1 MVRPRKAGL
10 FQTDFCLARGVRT
23 GQERVSGDAA
33 FALRLRFPRLRSLRL
48 RSGQALRQTQGKQD
62 RPLEYSRDKQDNFR
76 DAEIAVS
83 AVFSF
88 HFWGRKSP
96 PEKFSAAKTVKTAET
111 LDGAGPNGVWAT
123 LEGLVGKRQAGGE
136 WEDEKRNLRVPARP
150 AGRRAQ
156 KVRWGW

>member
-1 MVRPRKAGL
+1 MPRAGL
-10 FQTDFCLARGVRT
+10 FQTGFCLARGVRT

-48 RSGQALRQTQGKQD
+48 RSGQAGQAGQKRRWVD
-62 RPLEYSRDKQDNFR
+62 AFF
-76 DAEIAVS
+76 AEIAVS

-96 PEKFSAAKTVKTAET
+96 PEKFSTAKTVKTAET

-123 LEGLVGKRQAGGE
+123 LE
-136 WEDEKRNLRVPARP
+136 
-150 AGRRAQ
+150 
-156 KVRWGW
+156 